1 MLTTF
6 SPGQRSPHGAKAQ
19 SPLFQGKKDSLNTPL
34 LSGIADHSD
43 ADAFEG
49 STSQPLST
57 THPRT
62 IQNNPKHLN
71 QSLFLAATKGHLGAV
86 EACLAQ
92 GANLNQP
99 NKDGFAPLNAATCNG
114 HTEIVKL
121 LLEQPSIEINQPDKY
136 GYTPLTNAAAIG
148 HTEIVKL
155 LLKQPGIEINQP
167 DKDGATPLAYAAAI
181 GHTEIVKLL
190 LKQPG
195 IEINQPDKD
204 GATPLAYAAR
214 YGHTEAMS
222 LLLKQPGID
231 INQPNKDGFAPLN
244 AATRNG
250 QTEAVSLL
258 LKQPGIEINQ
268 PTKGGYTPLN
278 AATFFGYDEIIQ
290 LLKAANAKS
299 SATFIG
305 KFLNPFVGSINKTQR
320 ALFAKKISEG

>member
-167 DKDGATPLAYAAAI
+167 DKDGATPLAYAA
-181 GHTEIVKLL
+181 
-190 LKQPG
+190 
-195 IEINQPDKD
+195 
-204 GATPLAYAAR
+204 R